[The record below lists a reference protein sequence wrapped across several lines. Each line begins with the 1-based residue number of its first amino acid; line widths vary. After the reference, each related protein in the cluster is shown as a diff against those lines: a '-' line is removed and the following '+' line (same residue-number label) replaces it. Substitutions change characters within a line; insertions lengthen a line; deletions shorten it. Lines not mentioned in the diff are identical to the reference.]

1 MKINITRT
9 LTKILVLLVLL
20 AGTLAIVYTNVN
32 IMKSAVEL
40 AILRE
45 EARYY
50 NSQPVKTD
58 EMTQEFLEVHAERQ
72 QIYQSDDFVV
82 RTFANQ
88 SCMVKLLILAWTIIS
103 TVVLLP
109 FMWLNIVDHEVA
121 RINRKAKKYKKCRKA
136 QVPTSRSIR
145 RTI

>member
-1 MKINITRT
+1 MKIDLTRI
-9 LTKILVLLVLL
+9 LTKTLVLLVLVI
-20 AGTLAIVYTNVN
+20 GTIAIVCVN
-32 IMKSAVEL
+32 YGISKTSLEL

-58 EMTQEFLEVHAERQ
+58 KMTEDYLESHAKRQ
-72 QIYQSDDFVV
+72 AIYQDDNLVI
-82 RTFANQ
+82 RAFANAKMPTKIV
-88 SCMVKLLILAWTIIS
+88 SLAWAVIS

-136 QVPTSRSIR
+136 QVPNSRRIRSI
-145 RTI
+145 